1 MALNHLSGGRTM
13 RRTQL
18 VAALLVSAVI
28 GLPCGSSAQN
38 APPPTI
44 LNGTRDAAG
53 DQLTIS
59 GKGFGPAPLVTIDGQ
74 PVTVLLGST
83 DTQVTVITPSV
94 LLTTPGT
101 YRLTVV
107 DSVRQVG
114 EVFVVASH
122 AGIVAPVGGIASE
135 PLPAATGGA
144 TRLAAPPATGF
155 TGITAPQS
163 LDGVGPLVVED

>member
-1 MALNHLSGGRTM
+1 MIGPHRESQQHIIAAQDSRRTSLRRTHM

-18 VAALLVSAVI
+18 VATLLVCAVI
-28 GLPCGSSAQN
+28 SLPRAGSAQD
-38 APPPTI
+38 AARPTI
-44 LNGTRDAAG
+44 LNVTMDAAG
-53 DQLTIS
+53 DQVTIT
-59 GKGFGPAPLVTIDGQ
+59 GKGFGPAPVVTIDGQ

-83 DTQVTVITPSV
+83 DTQVSVITPSL

-135 PLPAATGGA
+135 APTAATGCA
-144 TRLAAPPATGF
+144 TRLAAPLAT
-155 TGITAPQS
+155 
-163 LDGVGPLVVED
+163 